1 MRLKKFFDYR
11 LFATTIL
18 LVLIGILIIY
28 SATYHSES
36 SAIRRHYQ
44 KQLLWFGIGLGLMA
58 VVVFL
63 PLKFFFFSSY
73 WAYPSC
79 LGLLIYL
86 AISGEVTGQVFRRI
100 SLGPIQFQPT
110 EFAKIAT
117 ILTLA
122 RYLSNRDPNN
132 KKTMGVAFA
141 LGIFPMILVAK
152 QPDLSSSLVFAL
164 LPFSLLFW
172 GGTSPL
178 LLFLVIAPFLSLLSA
193 FNYYSFI
200 GMMAF
205 LALVLYLMRRGFK
218 FCILNFLLNI
228 SVGVMTP
235 FVWQGLPAY
244 QKKRILAFLGIEADP
259 QGAGYQII
267 QSKVAL
273 GSGGLWGKGYLQG
286 TQTQLRFLPEQ
297 HTDFIFSV
305 LGEEF
310 GFLGSVFVLCLLL
323 FLIWRSISIASL
335 VKNRFA
341 SLVAI
346 GITTVLLFH
355 TFTNIGVA
363 TGIFPVTG
371 LPLPFLSYGGSFLIT
386 CMIMVA
392 LLLNISIRRFQ
403 Y

>member
-1 MRLKKFFDYR
+1 L
-11 LFATTIL
+11 LAATIL
-18 LVLIGILIIY
+18 LILIGIGIIY

-36 SAIRRHYQ
+36 SVIRKHYQ
-44 KQLLWFGIGLGLMA
+44 KQLLWFGIGLGLMIM
-58 VVVFL
+58 VTVL
-63 PLKFFFFSSY
+63 PIKFFLFSSY
-73 WAYPSC
+73 WVYAFC

-86 AISGEVTGQVFRRI
+86 VILGEVREEIVRRV
-100 SLGPIQFQPT
+100 SLGPIRFQPT

-117 ILTLA
+117 ILALA
-122 RYLSNRDPNN
+122 RYLSYKNRDPND
-132 KKTMGVAFA
+132 KTTIAVAFA
-141 LGIFPMILVAK
+141 LGVLPMILVAK
-152 QPDLSSSLVFAL
+152 QPDLGSSLAFAV

-172 GGTSPL
+172 AGTSPL
-178 LLFLVIAPFLSLLSA
+178 VLFLIIAPLLSLVSA
-193 FNYYSFI
+193 FNYYSFV
-200 GMMAF
+200 GMMAA
-205 LALVLYLMRRGFK
+205 LALVLYLMRRGVR
-218 FCILNFLLNI
+218 FCLFNFLLNI
-228 SVGVMTP
+228 SVGLMTP
-235 FVWQGLPAY
+235 LVWQGLHAY
-244 QKKRILAFLGIEADP
+244 QKRRILTFLGIEADP

-310 GFLGSVFVLCLLL
+310 GFLGSIFVLSLLL
-323 FLIWRSISIASL
+323 FLIWRGISIASV

-341 SLVAI
+341 SLIAI

-386 CMIMVA
+386 CMIMIG